1 MSGRRSSRKRKP
13 LAGPSGDR
21 PTSALSGLRYPL
33 IVAAL
38 ACPPFAVYFYPYS
51 DTGLA
56 TASLQSYL
64 SGYARLVGGVLS
76 ALDSR
81 VTVSGDLIAG
91 PMFSMRIVK
100 TCDAMEV
107 SILLAAALAGFPM
120 PPWRRLV
127 SVIAAILLLA
137 VANVLRLCLLF
148 WLGQHAPTWFDRV
161 HEILAP
167 LFMVGCGLVIFL
179 IATSQGAR
187 RTSSPPARV
196 GIA

>member
-1 MSGRRSSRKRKP
+1 MP
-13 LAGPSGDR
+13 LAGPSGGR
-21 PTSALSGLRYPL
+21 LTSARIGLRYPL
-33 IVAAL
+33 SVAAI
-38 ACPPFAVYFYPYS
+38 ACPLFAVYFYPYA
-51 DTGLA
+51 DTALA

-76 ALDSR
+76 AYDSR

-91 PMFSMRIVK
+91 PTFSMRIVK

-107 SILLAAALAGFPM
+107 NILLAAALAGFPM
-120 PPWRRLV
+120 PLRRRLV
-127 SVIAAILLLA
+127 AVAASVLLLTL
-137 VANVLRLCLLF
+137 ANVLRLCMLF

-167 LFMVGCGLVIFL
+167 LFMVGCALLLFL

-187 RTSSPPARV
+187 RTSPPPARV